1 MKKFNSKMHEMV
13 DIFLII
19 IPIGWVLAC
28 YDGAWKYFMSGA
40 YLQFIWH
47 LFCACVFALFL
58 LGFGLILTGT
68 TIVADKEASWIEP
81 RRWMAFVIE
90 LLFLIAVSYK
100 VIG

>member
-1 MKKFNSKMHEMV
+1 MKKFISTMNEIV
-13 DIFLII
+13 DTFLII

-47 LFCACVFALFL
+47 LICACVFVLLL
-58 LGFGLILTGT
+58 LGFGLMLTGT
-68 TIVADKEASWIEP
+68 TIVADKEASWIEH
-81 RRWMAFVIE
+81 RRWMAFGIE
-90 LLFLIAVSYK
+90 LLVLIAVSYK